1 MIMTLNDQN
10 IVITNFYENLGSE
23 NKSMTATNSFEV
35 SADTD
40 FPDLSGIE
48 NLDVT
53 SCTLTSNAGVNVP
66 LQGTYTKVSNV
77 NVSYDDRSHFYTAN
91 IVLM

>member
-1 MIMTLNDQN
+1 MIMTLNDKSL
-10 IVITNFYENLGSE
+10 VITNFYENLGGE
-23 NKSMTATNSFEV
+23 TKNMTATNSFEV
-35 SADTD
+35 QSDTD
-40 FPDLSGIE
+40 FPDLSDIE
-48 NLDVT
+48 NLTVT
-53 SCTLTSNAGVNVP
+53 SCTMTSNSGVNIP

>member
-77 NVSYDDRSHFYTAN
+77 NVSYDDRNHFYTAN